1 MELDEYK
8 KMFDAE
14 ERHFWFRA
22 SRQIV
27 QGWLERA
34 MAEAGMDRSARLV
47 DVGAGTGGMLA
58 RLVGTCQTLGVEY
71 APAGVAFARS
81 RGLDVVRG
89 GLPDLPLRDGTF
101 DLALSMD
108 VFEHVEDDVAAMR
121 GIRRALRPGGRL
133 ITTVPAL
140 QWLWSEHD
148 VALHH
153 HRRYHKAEFAER
165 LERAGFEIVHLSY
178 YNSLLLPPIA
188 AVRLAGRL
196 RGRGGPAQ
204 PGQMPASDVG
214 EVPGPL
220 NELLTRIFASESS
233 LLRMT
238 NLPVGASLI
247 ADVRAH

>member
-8 KMFDAE
+8 KMFEAE

-34 MAEAGMDRSARLV
+34 MAEAGMDRGARLV

-58 RLVGTCQTLGVEY
+58 RLGGTCRTLGVEY
-71 APAGVAFARS
+71 SPAGVAFARS

-89 GLPDLPLRDGTF
+89 GLPDLPLRDGAF

-165 LERAGFEIVHLSY
+165 LQAAGFEIVHLSY

-196 RGRGGPAQ
+196 RGRPAAAVN
-204 PGQMPASDVG
+204 GQAPASDVTD
-214 EVPGPL
+214 VAAPL
-220 NELLTRIFASESS
+220 NAVLTRIFASESQI
-233 LLRMT
+233 LRVT
-238 NLPVGASLI
+238 NLPIGASLI
-247 ADVRAH
+247 ADVRAR